1 MTEVSCHLDEARANG
16 DSRRAVGFEEN
27 RPSASGV
34 LQTIIMTGLRVTGRE
49 SGPRYSRTARGF
61 PSHSISFWAAA
72 SRIS

>member
-34 LQTIIMTGLRVTGRE
+34 LQTIVMTGL
-49 SGPRYSRTARGF
+49 
-61 PSHSISFWAAA
+61 
-72 SRIS
+72 